1 MDLEN
6 IDGKYMKIIIGDK
19 SGELAFYGV
28 MGKIYWEDKS
38 VGEPYISF
46 YTDLEHPHN
55 GVEGKYPA
63 AVMTPLKNLITYE
76 LLLCGTTYGRM
87 LLSMVAGTLK
97 PSSAFSDNLVNI
109 KTVYSK
115 RIGESYDK
123 LEEE

>member
-1 MDLEN
+1 MGLEN
-6 IDGKYMKIIIGDK
+6 IYGKYMKIIIGDK
-19 SGELAFYGV
+19 SGELTFYGV
-28 MGKIYWEDKS
+28 MGKIHREDEGVS
-38 VGEPYISF
+38 EPCISF
-46 YTDLEHPHN
+46 YTDQEHPHN

-76 LLLCGTTYGRM
+76 LLLCGTTYGRL
-87 LLSMVAGTLK
+87 LLSMLAGTLE
-97 PSSAFSDNLVNI
+97 PSSDFPDNVVNI